1 MLEDD
6 PHIIIKL
13 YNLEVNTMKNV
24 VTKKLLKQRLTT
36 AFISV
41 LSTVLFISANTN
53 SSLMIHQPKV
63 PTGLRRFSK
72 IK

>member
-1 MLEDD
+1 
-6 PHIIIKL
+6 
-13 YNLEVNTMKNV
+13 MKNV
-24 VTKKLLKQRLTT
+24 VTKKLLKQRFTT

-53 SSLMIHQPKV
+53 STLMIYQPKV
-63 PTGLRRFSK
+63 PVGLSRFSK

>member
-1 MLEDD
+1 
-6 PHIIIKL
+6 
-13 YNLEVNTMKNV
+13 MKNV
-24 VTKKLLKQRLTT
+24 VTKSLLKGKFTT

-41 LSTVLFISANTN
+41 LSTVLFICANTN
-53 SSLMIHQPKV
+53 STLMIYQPKA